1 MAKHTDRYS
10 NENLINLATD
20 KYEKT
25 KRSTLP
31 TEIVELTSKGKI
43 YPESSLL
50 SSGKIEMRYMTAYDE
65 DILTNQSYMNE
76 GIVF

>member
-1 MAKHTDRYS
+1 MAKHTDRYT

-31 TEIVELTSKGKI
+31 TEIVELTSQGKI
-43 YPESSLL
+43 
-50 SSGKIEMRYMTAYDE
+50 
-65 DILTNQSYMNE
+65 
-76 GIVF
+76 